1 MTFVSSKSTV
11 KESLLTREKVL
22 ALAIV
27 GVIAIG
33 YAKLLWRNRLVQRQE
48 LVDEEKRTR
57 IQELRNSG
65 QIVESRKSHDIPF
78 GIRAIQSG
86 IQVDGIWISQ
96 TATPI
101 PSQLKLGHLR
111 GSSSDNIPGTE
122 SSKEAEVSEDSNPE
136 ALRPSSR
143 EGRPLFRNS
152 NSSVIHQ
159 VQGPMGERPNSAGSQ
174 SAYKPRT
181 ASHLR
186 YGSHGVY
193 DEETLGQLEGKA
205 SPKKKVHA
213 HRPRGSRNLDVE
225 GESSSAADNERS
237 SDASSESDA
246 TLSHKPRLTSDPSQ
260 QGLLS
265 EVSSTDIASL
275 SLSSV
280 TSAKPIN
287 IVQPPQNSRAEYF
300 SIPIESPSDDTSDPF
315 ATPFISP
322 LGSPEM
328 KPERSPTSPHPNWLD
343 GPQPSTPTTRSSSP
357 FVPGKL
363 HINKSVR
370 KVNSGFEVL
379 PAGTFGVPSGSSHAR
394 GMGQDYDE
402 EAGETRQSKLQKK
415 PRSSMGGRP
424 SSTMERP

>member
-1 MTFVSSKSTV
+1 MFFHSWELWEQMTF
-11 KESLLTREKVL
+11 VL

-27 GVIAIG
+27 GVIVIG

-57 IQELRNSG
+57 IQQLRNSG

-152 NSSVIHQ
+152 NSSGIHQ
-159 VQGPMGERPNSAGSQ
+159 VQGPMSMGERPNSAGSK

-193 DEETLGQLEGKA
+193 DEETLGHLEGKA
-205 SPKKKVHA
+205 SPKKKVQA
-213 HRPRGSRNLDVE
+213 HRPRGSRNIDVE

-265 EVSSTDIASL
+265 EMSSTDIASL

-287 IVQPPQNSRAEYF
+287 IIQPPQNSRAAYF

-328 KPERSPTSPHPNWLD
+328 KPQRSPTSAHPNWLD

-357 FVPGKL
+357 FVPGEL
-363 HINKSVR
+363 HVNKSVR
-370 KVNSGFEVL
+370 KVNSGFEIL
-379 PAGTFGVPSGSSHAR
+379 PAGTFGVPSGSGHTR

-402 EAGETRQSKLQKK
+402 EAGEKKQSGKLQKK

>member
-1 MTFVSSKSTV
+1 MFFKSWELWAQMTFV
-11 KESLLTREKVL
+11 L
-22 ALAIV
+22 AMAIV
-27 GVIAIG
+27 VVITIG
-33 YAKLLWRNRLVQRQE
+33 YAKLMWRNRLVQRQE

-57 IQELRNSG
+57 IQQLRNSG
-65 QIVESRKSHDIPF
+65 QIVESRKSYDIPF
-78 GIRAIQSG
+78 GVRAIQSG

-101 PSQLKLGHLR
+101 PSQLKLGHIR
-111 GSSSDNIPGTE
+111 SGSSDNIAGTE
-122 SSKEAEVSEDSNPE
+122 SSKEAEVSGESIPK

-143 EGRPLFRNS
+143 EGRSLFRNS
-152 NSSVIHQ
+152 NSSGMFQ
-159 VQGPMGERPNSAGSQ
+159 VQDLMGEQPNTAGSR

-186 YGSHGVY
+186 QGSHGVY

-205 SPKKKVHA
+205 SPKRKVQA

-246 TLSHKPRLTSDPSQ
+246 SLSHKPHLTGDASREALLKDMPSA
-260 QGLLS
+260 
-265 EVSSTDIASL
+265 DIASL
-275 SLSSV
+275 SLSTV

-287 IVQPPQNSRAEYF
+287 IVQPQTSRAEYF
-300 SIPIESPSDDTSDPF
+300 SIPIESPNEEGSDPF
-315 ATPFISP
+315 ATPFMSP

-328 KPERSPTSPHPNWLD
+328 KPQHSPTSAHPNWLD
-343 GPQPSTPTTRSSSP
+343 GQQHSASRTRSPSP
-357 FVPGKL
+357 FVPGEL
-363 HINKSVR
+363 HVNKSVR

-379 PAGTFGVPSGSSHAR
+379 PAGTFGLPAGSKQAEDVGSE
-394 GMGQDYDE
+394 YNDE
-402 EAGETRQSKLQKK
+402 TGERRQSGKLQKK

-424 SSTMERP
+424 SSTMDRP